1 MRYRLAGFFLAS
13 ILATSVTPYA
23 AAESLHDVISETI
36 QTNPNVLIART
47 QRSAVEQE
55 MEQARAGFFPS
66 ADITVGEGWESSN
79 NPTTRATGHGRR
91 SLNRTEMEITARQ
104 LLFDGFGTESEFDR
118 QKARVN
124 SRAYSTFGTSEVTG
138 LRGVEV
144 YLDVLR
150 QEKLLGLAEE
160 NLATHERIY
169 GFIRK
174 RSERGVG
181 RESDTQQTLGR
192 LALAKTNLITAR
204 NSLRDASVAF
214 QNVVGRPHA
223 TLETPESL
231 EYLLPASLDE
241 AIETAL
247 DNHPTLKSAEA
258 DVEAARQQQRAAKSQ
273 FFPRVHIEA
282 SGSRNDDIDGIEGS
296 NRDALLMLRG
306 RYSFTGG
313 KDMARREE
321 TAYLLSE
328 SKEIRNRTR
337 RQVIESIQLSWY
349 DYERARSQLE
359 TLRIHV
365 EASEQ
370 ARNAYAKEF
379 KIGQRTLLDVLDSEN
394 ELFTARIDYVNGVH
408 DVNFSIYRIL
418 AGTGKLLWALQV
430 PVPEEAALVQ

>member
-1 MRYRLAGFFLAS
+1 MRHLLPTILLAGTFGFS
-13 ILATSVTPYA
+13 LATVAT
-23 AAESLHDVISETI
+23 AESLHDVVSETVM
-36 QTNPNVLIART
+36 TNPSVLIARN
-47 QRSAVEQE
+47 QKNAVEQE

-66 ADITVGEGWESSN
+66 ADITLVEGWESSN

-91 SLNRTEMEITARQ
+91 AMNRTEMEITARQ

-124 SRAYSTFGTSEVTG
+124 SRAYSTFSTSEVTG

-150 QEKLLGLAEE
+150 QQKLVTLAEE
-160 NLATHERIY
+160 NLATHERIF
-169 GFIRK
+169 GFIKK
-174 RSERGVG
+174 RSDRGVG

-192 LALAKTNLITAR
+192 LALAKTNLITAQ
-204 NSLRDASVAF
+204 NSLRDANVAF
-214 QNVVGRPHA
+214 QNVVGRPHTA
-223 TLETPESL
+223 LEEPGSL
-231 EYLLPASLDE
+231 EYLLPESLDE
-241 AIETAL
+241 AIQIAL

-258 DVEAARQQQRAAKSQ
+258 DVEAARQQQRAAKST
-273 FFPRVHIEA
+273 FFPRVHVEA

-313 KDMARREE
+313 KDMARRQE

-349 DYERARSQLE
+349 DYERAKSQLE

-365 EASEQ
+365 DASEQ
-370 ARNAYAKEF
+370 ARNAYAKQF

-394 ELFTARIDYVNGVH
+394 ELFTARIDYVNGLH
-408 DVNFSIYRIL
+408 DVSFSVYRIL
-418 AGTGKLLWALQV
+418 AGNGKLLWALQV
-430 PVPEEAALVQ
+430 PVPEEAALVP

>member
-1 MRYRLAGFFLAS
+1 MRHLLSKVLLAGSFGLS
-13 ILATSVTPYA
+13 CVSVAT
-23 AAESLHDVISETI
+23 AESLHDVVAETVRS
-36 QTNPNVLIART
+36 NPNVLIARN
-47 QRSAVEQE
+47 QRNAVEQE

-91 SLNRTEMEITARQ
+91 SMNRTEMEITARQ

-223 TLETPESL
+223 PAQRPGEGPDLLGRLGLSRPRRSR
-231 EYLLPASLDE
+231 LLPLQLGSL
-241 AIETAL
+241 
-247 DNHPTLKSAEA
+247 
-258 DVEAARQQQRAAKSQ
+258 RRAPGPGQ
-273 FFPRVHIEA
+273 GR
-282 SGSRNDDIDGIEGS
+282 
-296 NRDALLMLRG
+296 RG
-306 RYSFTGG
+306 AG
-313 KDMARREE
+313 RR
-321 TAYLLSE
+321 
-328 SKEIRNRTR
+328 R
-337 RQVIESIQLSWY
+337 R
-349 DYERARSQLE
+349 
-359 TLRIHV
+359 
-365 EASEQ
+365 
-370 ARNAYAKEF
+370 
-379 KIGQRTLLDVLDSEN
+379 
-394 ELFTARIDYVNGVH
+394 
-408 DVNFSIYRIL
+408 
-418 AGTGKLLWALQV
+418 
-430 PVPEEAALVQ
+430 